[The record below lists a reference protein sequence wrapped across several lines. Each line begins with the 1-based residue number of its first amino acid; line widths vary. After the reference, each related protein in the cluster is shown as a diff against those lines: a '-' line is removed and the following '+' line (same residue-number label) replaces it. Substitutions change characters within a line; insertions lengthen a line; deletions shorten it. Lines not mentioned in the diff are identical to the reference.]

1 MFFEIKLIITDF
13 EMTFLVNSDGF
24 RSELREKVYFF
35 SLIDF
40 YKEMN
45 GFENVIL
52 FHDLL
57 TVFLKGNKL
66 IE

>member
-1 MFFEIKLIITDF
+1 
-13 EMTFLVNSDGF
+13 MTFLVNSDGF
-24 RSELREKVYFF
+24 WSELREMVDFF
-35 SLIDF
+35 SLVDLD
-40 YKEMN
+40 KEMN

-57 TVFLKGNKL
+57 AVFLEGNKL